1 MTRFTHFPY
10 EEFVAAT
17 LALAAQVKGE
27 SWQPDFL
34 IGIGRGGLTPA
45 VFLSHATDIP
55 MLSVDVSAAVP
66 AFSDDL
72 LAKLA
77 RRTAAGER
85 LLFVDDI
92 NDSGATIRA
101 LRQGITAADGDLAN
115 TRFATLLDN
124 VRSIE
129 RVEYAFRTVDRAVQK
144 DWFVFPWE
152 SVAPAVQLERD
163 AAAMPERI
171 A

>member
-1 MTRFTHFPY
+1 MTKFTHFSY
-10 EEFVAAT
+10 DDFVAAV
-17 LALAAQVKGE
+17 LAIAADVRDGD
-27 SWQPDFL
+27 WQPDFL
-34 IGIGRGGLTPA
+34 VGIGRGGLTPA
-45 VFLSHATDIP
+45 VFLSHATELP

-72 LAKLA
+72 LATLA
-77 RRTAAGER
+77 HRTAAGER

-92 NDSGATIRA
+92 NDSGRTIRA
-101 LRQGITAADGDLAN
+101 LRQGIVAAGGVLAN

-129 RVEYAFRTVDRAVQK
+129 RVEYAFRTVDRAEQK

-152 SVAPAVQLERD
+152 SVAPAAMLEQD
-163 AAAMPERI
+163 AAAVPDRI

>member
-1 MTRFTHFPY
+1 MTKFTHFTHD
-10 EEFVAAT
+10 EFVAAV
-17 LALAAQVKGE
+17 LAIGGQVRDGG
-27 SWQPDFL
+27 WLPDHL

-45 VFLSHATDIP
+45 VFLSHAIEIP
-55 MLSVDVSAAVP
+55 MLSVDVSAAIP
-66 AFSDDL
+66 AFHQDL

-77 RRTAAGER
+77 ERTRSGER
-85 LLFVDDI
+85 LLLVDDI

-101 LRQGITAADGDLAN
+101 LRQGLSEAGAVADN
-115 TRFATLLDN
+115 VRFATLLDN

-129 RVEYAFRTVDRAVQK
+129 RVEYAFRTIDRATDK

-152 SVAPAVQLERD
+152 AVAPAAQLQAD
-163 AAAMPERI
+163 ADAVPERV